1 MILLREAR
9 PPLMIGVCVGYHLL
23 LIVRLHPLMRDNDTI
38 IVCISPSLMSGD
50 DILMF
55 CEISPLL
62 MRGDDKYLLSEYH
75 LP

>member
-1 MILLREAR
+1 
-9 PPLMIGVCVGYHLL
+9 
-23 LIVRLHPLMRDNDTI
+23 MRDNDTI